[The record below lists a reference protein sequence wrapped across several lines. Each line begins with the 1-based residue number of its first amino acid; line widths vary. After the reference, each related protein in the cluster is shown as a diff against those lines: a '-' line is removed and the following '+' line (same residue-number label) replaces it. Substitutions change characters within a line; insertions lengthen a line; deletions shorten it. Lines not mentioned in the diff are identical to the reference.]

1 LTTAIVISTGPTAS
15 INDQALRLWQA
26 FFEELRRLG
35 NVEGQ
40 NLAVERYSGE
50 GRPERL
56 ADLAREVVSRNPDL
70 IAAIGPLITLA
81 VSAATSTIPIVVTGT
96 HPSSG
101 VVPSLA
107 RPGGNMTGARVE
119 LGYEIWGKRLQI
131 LKEAVPSASKVAYLD
146 IRNFWE
152 SASGQEI
159 REQLREASRLLQISL
174 TDVLV
179 EESTSSEY

>member
-1 LTTAIVISTGPTAS
+1 MRRRDFTIGLLLAAAAPSVRAQEQGKQHRIAIVISTGPAAS
-15 INDQALRLWQA
+15 INDQGIRLWQA

-35 NVEGQ
+35 DVEGQ
-40 NLAVERYSGE
+40 NLAVERYSRE

-70 IAAIGPLITLA
+70 IVAIGPLITLA
-81 VSAATSTIPIVVTGT
+81 VSAATSTIPIVATGD

-101 VVPSLA
+101 IVPSLA

-131 LKEAVPSASKVAYLD
+131 LKEAVP
-146 IRNFWE
+146 
-152 SASGQEI
+152 
-159 REQLREASRLLQISL
+159 
-174 TDVLV
+174 
-179 EESTSSEY
+179 